1 VYGICVVRFIKSG
14 HANTAALTIGFNNS
28 IAIGKKI
35 ANEVLDISGS
45 LIATVCV
52 KCHTQTD

>member
-1 VYGICVVRFIKSG
+1 MVRFITSG
-14 HANTAALTIGFNNS
+14 NANTAALTIGFNNK
-28 IAIGKKI
+28 IAIGKNI

-45 LIATVCV
+45 RIATVCV